1 MIARL
6 VHWALELAQR
16 ANIILN
22 NLQNKLKM
30 SEIKNL
36 KIGDL
41 FSIRKNGIVYEF
53 LGYCPIENLPIAFNR
68 NKYETVYFE
77 DENKKVYMQ

>member
-1 MIARL
+1 MR
-6 VHWALELAQR
+6 
-16 ANIILN
+16 
-22 NLQNKLKM
+22 
-30 SEIKNL
+30 EIKNL

-77 DENKKVYMQ
+77 DENKKVHIA

>member
-1 MIARL
+1 
-6 VHWALELAQR
+6 
-16 ANIILN
+16 
-22 NLQNKLKM
+22 M

-36 KIGDL
+36 KIWDL
-41 FSIRKNGIVYEF
+41 FSIRKTVVTYEF
-53 LGYCPIENLPIAFNR
+53 LGYCPVENLPIAVNR

>member
-1 MIARL
+1 
-6 VHWALELAQR
+6 
-16 ANIILN
+16 
-22 NLQNKLKM
+22 M

-53 LGYCPIENLPIAFNR
+53 LGYCPIENLAIAFNR

>member
-1 MIARL
+1 
-6 VHWALELAQR
+6 
-16 ANIILN
+16 
-22 NLQNKLKM
+22 M

-53 LGYCPIENLPIAFNR
+53 LGYCPIENLHIAFNR
-68 NKYETVYFE
+68 NKHETVYFE

>member
-1 MIARL
+1 
-6 VHWALELAQR
+6 
-16 ANIILN
+16 
-22 NLQNKLKM
+22 M

-41 FSIRKNGIVYEF
+41 FSIRKNGVLYEF

-77 DENKKVYMQ
+77 DENKKVYIL

>member
-1 MIARL
+1 MVRRSIAGSK
-6 VHWALELAQR
+6 
-16 ANIILN
+16 
-22 NLQNKLKM
+22 NKGSNPLLLTDIKM

-77 DENKKVYMQ
+77 DENKKVYIV